1 MVWLRGKKHTKRHNE
16 KLSRASKKYF
26 SNSSARKKLSESMKK
41 YYSDPLARKRISVML
56 RKRYSNPSARKKL
69 SAALKKRYSNPL
81 ARKKMSLSLKKYFSN
96 PEARLKM
103 SRIRKKYFKEHP
115 EFSKNPNFIRKI
127 DRAVTKWWKEHPHI
141 KKERSIKIKNLFIKN
156 PEKFEKFM
164 KYGSNNKKPHLKT
177 KSGFLVRSHGE
188 QKIAN
193 FLFEKK
199 IKSSYEKQTL
209 IFEKEGQ
216 ICVPDFWL
224 PKFKMYIEFYGG
236 HPKAWKKK
244 VMKNKL
250 YKKYKIPCIFI
261 TPAELRDLEYYLK
274 RELG

>member
-1 MVWLRGKKHTKRHNE
+1 MKKEKRRQGAE
-16 KLSRASKKYF
+16 TRKKRSLSLKKYY
-26 SNSSARKKLSESMKK
+26 SNPEVRKESSREQKKYWKEHPELRKKMKELTRKYYSNLGARKKLSEIKK
-41 YYSDPLARKRISVML
+41 KQYKE
-56 RKRYSNPSARKKL
+56 NPKL
-69 SAALKKRYSNPL
+69 LQ
-81 ARKKMSLSLKKYFSN
+81 KMDKT
-96 PEARLKM
+96 M
-103 SRIRKKYFKEHP
+103 
-115 EFSKNPNFIRKI
+115 
-127 DRAVTKWWKEHPHI
+127 TKWWHEHPNI
-141 KKERSIKIKNLFIKN
+141 RKERSDAVKRFFINN
-156 PEKFEKFM
+156 PQKFSKFL
-164 KYGSNNKKPHLKT
+164 KYGKNSSILHIKT
-177 KSGFLVRSHGE
+177 KQGFIVRSRGE

-193 FLFEKK
+193 FLAENR
-199 IKSSYEKQTL
+199 IKSAYESKTL

-250 YKKYKIPCIFI
+250 YKKHKIPCIFI